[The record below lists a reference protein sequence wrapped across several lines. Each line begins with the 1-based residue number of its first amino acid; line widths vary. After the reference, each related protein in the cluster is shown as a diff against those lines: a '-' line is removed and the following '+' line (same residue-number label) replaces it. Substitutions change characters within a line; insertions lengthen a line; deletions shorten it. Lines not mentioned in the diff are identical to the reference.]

1 MSLFITL
8 AFLLASLT
16 QASRIAPRQLK
27 YSTVTGYF
35 LQDDPSTNAT
45 SFNFTT
51 TNFGLI
57 DRAYASDPQGYTHL
71 TQWQRFRREVSQL
84 NRVAPRGVEYKVLY
98 MGRHG
103 DGFHNDAQA
112 YYGTPAWNC
121 YYSIRDGN
129 STITWADAHLSA
141 LGISQAVAVNR
152 FWKSEIGNQK
162 IPVPQTYYTS
172 PLTRCLQ
179 TANLTFSGLA
189 LPHRYPFRPTVKEL
203 FREGISGHTCDRRGS
218 KTYIHNAFPGYKI
231 EDGFTETDQLWEALH
246 GETSVDQDIRSKK
259 VLDDVFSTD
268 DSTYISITS
277 HSGEIASILR
287 VLGHRVFPL
296 STGAVIPVLVRVQT
310 VKGESPTTAS
320 QSYTAIC
327 TCTSPPAITA
337 TTSDCT
343 YPTATGVS

>member
-1 MSLFITL
+1 M
-8 AFLLASLT
+8 FLLISLAILLVSLT
-16 QASRIAPRQLK
+16 HATRIASTHIN
-27 YSTVTGYF
+27 YTTVTGYF

-45 SFNFTT
+45 TFNFTT

-57 DRAYASDPQGYTHL
+57 DRAYASDPKGYTHL
-71 TQWQRFRREVSQL
+71 TQWQRFRREVSLL
-84 NRVAPRGVEYKVLY
+84 NRDAPRGVEYKVLY

-129 STITWADAHLSA
+129 STITWADAHLSP
-141 LGISQAVAVNR
+141 LGISQAMAVNR
-152 FWKSEIGNQK
+152 FWRSEIGGQK

-189 LPHRYPFRPTVKEL
+189 LPRRYPFRPTVKEL

-218 KTYIHNAFPGYKI
+218 KTYIHDAFPSYRI
-231 EDGFTETDQLWEALH
+231 EPGFSETDQLWEALH

-259 VLDDVFSTD
+259 VLDNVLSTD

-287 VLGHRVFPL
+287 
-296 STGAVIPVLVRVQT
+296 
-310 VKGESPTTAS
+310 GEYPHMLWL
-320 QSYTAIC
+320 
-327 TCTSPPAITA
+327 TCITDTNPSSSSWPPSFSA
-337 TTSDCT
+337 
-343 YPTATGVS
+343 

>member
-1 MSLFITL
+1 MSLFFIL

-16 QASRIAPRQLK
+16 HASRIAST
-27 YSTVTGYF
+27 YINYTTVTGYF
-35 LQDDPSTNAT
+35 LQDVPSTIAT
-45 SFNFTT
+45 TFNFTT

-57 DRAYASDPQGYTHL
+57 DRAYASDSKGYTHL
-71 TQWQRFRREVSQL
+71 TQWQRFKREISRL
-84 NRVAPRGVEYKVLY
+84 NRNAPRGVEYKLLY

-129 STITWADAHLSA
+129 STVTWADAHLSPFLGVGQA
-141 LGISQAVAVNR
+141 LAVNQ
-152 FWKSEIGNQK
+152 FWKSEIEDQK

-179 TANLTFSGLA
+179 TANLTFSGLP
-189 LPHRYPFRPTVKEL
+189 LPHRYPFKPTVKEL
-203 FREGISGHTCDRRGS
+203 LREGISGHTCDRRGS
-218 KTYIHNAFPGYKI
+218 RTYIHKAFPNYKI
-231 EDGFTETDQLWEALH
+231 EPGFTETDQLWEALH

-268 DSTYISITS
+268 DSSYISITS

-287 VLGHRVFPL
+287 GECLNILWFVCVADIISSSSPWPQGL
-296 STGAVIPVLVRVQT
+296 SAQYRRCHSSSG
-310 VKGESPTTAS
+310 KG
-320 QSYTAIC
+320 
-327 TCTSPPAITA
+327 
-337 TTSDCT
+337 SDCQ
-343 YPTATGVS
+343 G